1 MFRYDKGHHCLIF
14 EDFTGNMCVAENY
27 LSEKD
32 KRILEKHSG
41 FIPWDIYHVLDTE
54 RYKNNLK
61 KKGIY
66 NKVWEIDFYFA
77 REKDKKESF
86 GVNYVDTA
94 EWIIKHIKEY
104 PFLEKTIRDGF
115 YKSLNPLYVKSI
127 EQELIEFPD
136 FIPSCFLQY
145 INIIERNKWL
155 EKNDE
160 KREIRS
166 LMKEHYWEQRRL
178 WSKGQS
184 ALAHYKD
191 IADLKYWALNLYPN
205 YHKVIFADTIDKEL
219 EVLDSRIK
227 G

>member
-77 REKDKKESF
+77 REKDKKERTLRLCSF
-86 GVNYVDTA
+86 VTA
-94 EWIIKHIKEY
+94 FAP
-104 PFLEKTIRDGF
+104 PFARW
-115 YKSLNPLYVKSI
+115 SAPLG
-127 EQELIEFPD
+127 
-136 FIPSCFLQY
+136 
-145 INIIERNKWL
+145 R
-155 EKNDE
+155 
-160 KREIRS
+160 
-166 LMKEHYWEQRRL
+166 
-178 WSKGQS
+178 
-184 ALAHYKD
+184 
-191 IADLKYWALNLYPN
+191 
-205 YHKVIFADTIDKEL
+205 
-219 EVLDSRIK
+219 
-227 G
+227 